1 MSSNEEVPVG
11 SYDDGGFGDG
21 YVTPE
26 ENEKARAEMEADIKA
41 LQESQEAKLPQAREV
56 ILPIV
61 MKAGKENVQ
70 LGDGIFDPETD
81 SLVVK
86 FNTKAGRDISE
97 LIGSGVLSGIIF
109 GGQMQRNAVTN
120 KLN

>member
-11 SYDDGGFGDG
+11 SYDDGGHGDG

-41 LQESQEAKLPQAREV
+41 LQASQEDRLPEAREV
-56 ILPIV
+56 IIPV
-61 MKAGKENVQ
+61 FMKQGTKDVQ
-70 LGDGIFDPETD
+70 LGDAIYDSETE

-86 FNTKAGRDISE
+86 FNTPPGRDISN
-97 LIGSGVLSGIIF
+97 LIGSGVLSGILF
-109 GGQMQRNAVTN
+109 GGQISKAKIT
-120 KLN
+120 KLS